1 MSVMALAGW
10 ISLAL
15 LAFAAIGAL
24 YRIIRGPALLDR
36 AIAVDV
42 ILIVLSSGLTVRT
55 VLTVWMALNDSTHF
69 IIVVVAASLIGFISS
84 TTLARFTVEGAHA
97 NQSEPEPR
105 HSPTGGEI

>member
-10 ISLAL
+10 ISLAF
-15 LAFAAIGAL
+15 LAVGAVGAL

-42 ILIVLSSGLTVRT
+42 ILIVFSSGLT
-55 VLTVWMALNDSTHF
+55 LWMALNEHTHF
-69 IIVVVAASLIGFISS
+69 IIVVVAASLIGFLSS

-105 HSPTGGEI
+105 HAPTGGEL

>member
-10 ISLAL
+10 ISLAF
-15 LAFAAIGAL
+15 LAFGALGAL

-42 ILIVLSSGLTVRT
+42 ILIVLSSGLTV
-55 VLTVWMALNDSTHF
+55 WMALNDSSLF
-69 IIVVVAASLIGFISS
+69 IIVVVSASLIGFISS
-84 TTLARFTVEGAHA
+84 TTLARFTVEGAQA

-105 HSPTGGEI
+105 QGPTGGEI